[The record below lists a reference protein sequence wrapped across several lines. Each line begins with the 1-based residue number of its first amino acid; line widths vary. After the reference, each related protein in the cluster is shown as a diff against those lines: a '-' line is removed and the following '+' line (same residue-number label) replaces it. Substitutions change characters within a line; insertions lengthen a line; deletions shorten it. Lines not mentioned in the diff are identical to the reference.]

1 MAWKMVEETVHDW
14 ERIDRLRALAD
25 GIGRCRRCPL
35 SRHRTRAVAGEGPPD
50 ARMVLVGEAPGARE
64 DQTGRPFVGP
74 AGRFLDRLLAEQGFR
89 RSDIFL
95 TSCVKCRPPGNRTPH
110 RQELTTCTST
120 WLLPQ
125 LRLIAPAV
133 TVLCGRTAV
142 AALLGGPFRLADH
155 HGTFRRQGDMTYFI
169 TYHPAAAMRFA
180 ETAAAM
186 QADLALLA
194 ARMGR

>member
-1 MAWKMVEETVHDW
+1 MGEHAMQAQ
-14 ERIDRLRALAD
+14 ERKQRLRKLAE
-25 GIGRCRRCPL
+25 GISRCWQCPL
-35 SRHRTRAVAGEGPPD
+35 ARNRTRAVAGEGPPD

-64 DQTGRPFVGP
+64 DLTGRPFVGP
-74 AGRFLDRLLAEQGFR
+74 AGRFLDRLLAEQGFS

-110 RQELTTCTST
+110 RRELATCTSA

-125 LRLIAPAV
+125 LDLITPKV

-142 AALLGGPFRLADH
+142 TTLLDRPLRLADH
-155 HGTFRRQGDMTYFI
+155 HGTFQRRGRMTYFI

-180 ETAAAM
+180 KTAAAM
-186 QADLALLA
+186 RADLALLA
-194 ARMGR
+194 AHMRKG